1 MPTIAETMS
10 SWSTALHYRDL
21 PPAVVH
27 LAKRMIID
35 TIGCALGGYPSEPA
49 RIARDIAATVS
60 ANPSCAVL
68 GSGQATS
75 PELAAFANGV
85 MIRYLDYND
94 GYTSLESGHP
104 SDSIA
109 AVLAA
114 AELAGLG
121 GRRAITATVAAY
133 EAFCRLGDAA
143 TLRYRGYDHVTNGCV
158 ASVLGAARA
167 LGLNPEQTRQALNL
181 GLAPNIAL
189 GQTRGGVL
197 SHWKGCAYANASRNA
212 LFAVRLAQR
221 GLTGPEPIFEG
232 EHGFIRAV
240 TGGEPYHLEPFGG
253 DGQPYKIAECS
264 IKRFPLGQYSQTVVQ
279 AALEARAQMPAA
291 ALADISDIVAVH
303 IRTLQKAID
312 IMAGDAEKW
321 HPQSRETAD
330 HSMPYTTA
338 VALTYGYVHQDH
350 FDEQYYRSPQL
361 LDLTNRV
368 QVEVSEEA
376 NRRSP
381 EAMLCELKITTRDG
395 QSYTATVPYHKGHY
409 KNPMADAEVEAKF
422 RSLAAPLLPAAPTA
436 ALLAKLWHLEEVT
449 DIAEVIR
456 LTRIAEPG

>member
-10 SWSTALHYRDL
+10 SWSPALHYSRL
-21 PPAVVH
+21 PSEVVH
-27 LAKRMIID
+27 LTKRMIID
-35 TIGCALGGYPSEPA
+35 TIGCALGGYASEPS
-49 RIARDIAATVS
+49 RIARELAATVS
-60 ANPSCAVL
+60 GNPAGTVL
-68 GSGQATS
+68 GSGQNSS
-75 PELAAFANGV
+75 PELATFANGV

-109 AVLAA
+109 AVLSAT
-114 AELAGLG
+114 ELAGLG

-167 LGLNPEQTRQALNL
+167 LGLNPEQTHQALNL

-212 LFAVRLAQR
+212 VFAVRLAQL

-240 TGGEPYHLEPFGG
+240 TGGEPYQLEPFGG
-253 DGQPYKIAECS
+253 EGQPYKIAECS

-279 AALEARAQMPAA
+279 SALEAREQMPAA
-291 ALADISDIVAVH
+291 AVADIAAVH

-312 IMAGDAEKW
+312 IMAGDGEKW
-321 HPQSRETAD
+321 QPQSRETAD

-350 FDEQYYRSPQL
+350 FDERYYRSPEL

-368 QVEVSEEA
+368 QVAVSEEA
-376 NRRSP
+376 NRRAP
-381 EAMLCELKITTRDG
+381 EAMLCELEVTTRDG

-409 KNPMADAEVEAKF
+409 KNPMTDAEVEAKF
-422 RSLAAPLLPAAPTA
+422 RSLAEPLIPAAQAA
-436 ALLAKLWHLEEVT
+436 ALLEKLWHLEEVA
-449 DIAEVIR
+449 DIREVIE
-456 LTRIAEPG
+456 LTRVQE